1 MLAHWAA
8 PTHDDDCGLGGIG
21 SRAVVVRCPGH
32 AANEA
37 AGIDGYRPG
46 GIKVRATVAPSHA
59 GQDDA
64 QPVSDVTVG
73 TMIVWVGFSADIL
86 VKPSKS

>member
-1 MLAHWAA
+1 MRSAGY
-8 PTHDDDCGLGGIG
+8 T
-21 SRAVVVRCPGH
+21 
-32 AANEA
+32 ANKA
-37 AGIDGYRPG
+37 AGIDGYGPG
-46 GIKVRATVAPSHA
+46 GIKVLATVAPPHA
-59 GQDDA
+59 GQHDA